1 MGVVVRMVYPASVD
15 FTDDGQVAVRFPDF
29 PSAEVVA
36 PDEMEAIALAEDALI
51 AAIDGLMW
59 AEDPIPSPGPVPHGL
74 LAVALP
80 VEAAA
85 KVAIYQTAAES
96 GKSVPAFAD
105 SLGMSRESLRHLT
118 DMTASVSMADLETTL
133 ALVGKRLIADIDIA
147 DSGDLMHG
155 DGDPIIVRPFD

>member
-1 MGVVVRMVYPASVD
+1 MVYPASVD
-15 FTDDGQVAVRFPDF
+15 FTDNGQVAVRFPDF
-29 PSAEVVA
+29 PSAEVIA

-51 AAIDGLMW
+51 AAVDGFMW
-59 AEDPIPSPGPVPHGL
+59 AEEPIPNPGSPQHGM

-80 VEAAA
+80 VEVAA

-96 GKSVPAFAD
+96 GKSIPEFAE

-118 DMTASVSMADLETTL
+118 DMTASVSMTDLETTL

-155 DGDPIIVRPFD
+155 DGDPIVVRPFD